1 MKECPICK
9 KEHLGEYGSGR
20 FCSRSCSNTRT
31 FSDESN
37 LKKSLSNKGTIPW
50 NKGKEL
56 RWLTSTCLYCG
67 GSIRHLMSSKRK
79 YHNECW
85 VKTSGGLRKGSG
97 RGKSGWYKGYW
108 CDSRYELAWV
118 IYQLEH
124 NYPFER
130 NKVEY
135 EYEWDGKIKKYLPDF
150 IQNGVT
156 IEIKGFINNQTQA
169 KIDSVPNLKVLSKP
183 DLKNE
188 FEYVENKF
196 GKNFIELYE
205 GNPYKSK
212 KNKCKMCG
220 EPASNI
226 YCSQSC
232 SGTGNNKN
240 SKIKDQ

>member
-1 MKECPICK
+1 
-9 KEHLGEYGSGR
+9 
-20 FCSRSCSNTRT
+20 
-31 FSDESN
+31 
-37 LKKSLSNKGTIPW
+37 
-50 NKGKEL
+50 
-56 RWLTSTCLYCG
+56 
-67 GSIRHLMSSKRK
+67 MSSKRK

-108 CDSRYELAWV
+108 CDSSYELAWV

-156 IEIKGFINNQTQA
+156 IEIKGFTNNQTQA